1 MGREMTVVYVPLVC
15 ALALAA
21 GAPIIARR
29 VSPASGCATL
39 VSVALAVAIAADVAL
54 GVLAGARLL
63 DVAPLAALL
72 HWRAERSGTIPVP
85 VPVSI
90 AAGLALVSIAVLA
103 AADWRRT
110 RAPTRWLRSVRRDR
124 SPGEL
129 IVVRSP
135 AVFAHAVPG
144 IGKAP
149 GRIAVSDSMLRALDA
164 DERCVLLEHE
174 RSHLRH
180 RHDRHRRLIRI
191 AARMN
196 PLLRP
201 SVEATDFLVERWA
214 DEDAAH
220 AVGSR
225 RLAARALARAAV
237 ASAPPHPHPLA
248 GFAAQRVYG
257 RVNALILAPPPG
269 GRRLPLL
276 LPAMLA
282 IVAGA
287 TAALAAHDLAHLF
300 DMLRGDG

>member
-1 MGREMTVVYVPLVC
+1 MTVVYVPLVC
-15 ALALAA
+15 ALALAV
-21 GAPIIARR
+21 GAPIVARR

-39 VSVALAVAIAADVAL
+39 VPVALAVAIAADVAL
-54 GVLAGARLL
+54 AVLVGARLL
-63 DVAPLAALL
+63 DVAPLAAFL
-72 HWRAERSGTIPVP
+72 HWRAERSATIPVP

-90 AAGLALVSIAVLA
+90 AAGLALVSIAVV
-103 AADWRRT
+103 ADWRRT

-124 SPGEL
+124 TPGEL

-144 IGKAP
+144 IRKAP
-149 GRIAVSDSMLRALDA
+149 GRIVVSDSMLRALDA
-164 DERCVLLEHE
+164 DERFVLLEHE

-191 AARMN
+191 AALIN

-237 ASAPPHPHPLA
+237 ASVPHLSIPWRGSPRRGCRGASTRCWSPPR
-248 GFAAQRVYG
+248 RVGVGYHCFSP
-257 RVNALILAPPPG
+257 RRWRPSP
-269 GRRLPLL
+269 GRRPRS
-276 LPAMLA
+276 PHTIWRISSTCCA
-282 IVAGA
+282 A
-287 TAALAAHDLAHLF
+287 TVSCKT
-300 DMLRGDG
+300 